1 MNQEQELIQDR
12 TVSAAYL
19 EMYYIYIYIYIH
31 THTAVF
37 GLSHGTGNLPCIM
50 WDLSL
55 WSRDS
60 LVLVLGLSTY
70 RARQLKCTGFLAP
83 QHVGS

>member
-1 MNQEQELIQDR
+1 M
-12 TVSAAYL
+12 
-19 EMYYIYIYIYIH
+19 
-31 THTAVF
+31 AVF

-70 RARQLKCTGFLAP
+70 RARQLRCTGFLAP
-83 QHVGS
+83 QPVGS

>member
-1 MNQEQELIQDR
+1 M
-12 TVSAAYL
+12 
-19 EMYYIYIYIYIH
+19 
-31 THTAVF
+31 AVF
-37 GLSHGTGNLPCIM
+37 GLSHGTGDLPCITWDLPCIT

-60 LVLVLGLSTY
+60 LVLALGLSTY
-70 RARQLKCTGFLAP
+70 RARQLRCTGFLAP

>member
-1 MNQEQELIQDR
+1 M
-12 TVSAAYL
+12 
-19 EMYYIYIYIYIH
+19 
-31 THTAVF
+31 AVF

-70 RARQLKCTGFLAP
+70 RARQLRCTGFLAP
-83 QHVGS
+83 QHVGSLVP